1 MEVPPFLH
9 LGCSIS
15 SSFGNDTSVIFC
27 SAGQAEARMTLSPS
41 HRKDTNVL
49 NSTLRQAK
57 LGGQP
62 AGLTDM
68 RACALYSCD
77 TGMGSDVVMRPR
89 SAPEF
94 LPEEPRSEVACS
106 NAVDAANNKRPDQQQ
121 ATGETATLKPKLLAT
136 LFHEESLEDGSE
148 GDGNSSEGLTPSSS
162 QVMSGGMTPPS
173 SQVMSEGM
181 TPPSSQ
187 VMSEG
192 LTLLSP
198 QVMSEVEG
206 SKSLSGGS
214 EHAGVMQHEGVA
226 EGSALKEL
234 ATTSTEIDNNT
245 RQVDSVVTASTGN
258 EIATGNRGAED
269 LAGVVRP
276 VSSMSEPEG
285 EREDKCTTLVN
296 SPSVDQLIEL
306 LRGQQRKQGG
316 SVPPSEK
323 DPFSSTPGTR
333 LTESLQYSRSDGAA
347 VAGGMRSG
355 GVRGMDEGSVTS
367 ISSLPEGTFLGEA
380 RHKDG
385 SLLSIVFQ
393 VCSHFFQ
400 VPTYMLP

>member
-1 MEVPPFLH
+1 
-9 LGCSIS
+9 
-15 SSFGNDTSVIFC
+15 
-27 SAGQAEARMTLSPS
+27 MTLSPS

-57 LGGQP
+57 LGGQL

-77 TGMGSDVVMRPR
+77 SGMGSDVVMRPR

-94 LPEEPRSEVACS
+94 IPEEPRSEVACS
-106 NAVDAANNKRPDQQQ
+106 NAVDAASNKRPDQQQ

-162 QVMSGGMTPPS
+162 QVMSEGLTPPSSKVMSEGLTPPS
-173 SQVMSEGM
+173 SQVMSGGL

-245 RQVDSVVTASTGN
+245 RQVDSVVTASTGD

-323 DPFSSTPGTR
+323 DPFSSTPGMR

-355 GVRGMDEGSVTS
+355 GVRSMDEGSVTS

-385 SLLSIVFQ
+385 SLLAIVFQ
-393 VCSHFFQ
+393 VCYHFFQ

>member
-49 NSTLRQAK
+49 NSTLRQAE

-77 TGMGSDVVMRPR
+77 SGMGSDVVMRPR

-162 QVMSGGMTPPS
+162 QIMSEGMTPPLA
-173 SQVMSEGM
+173 QVMSEGL

-214 EHAGVMQHEGVA
+214 EHAGVMQHEEVA

-245 RQVDSVVTASTGN
+245 RRVDSVVTASTGN

-306 LRGQQRKQGG
+306 LHGQQRKQGG

-323 DPFSSTPGTR
+323 DPFSSTPGMR

-347 VAGGMRSG
+347 VAGGMRCG
-355 GVRGMDEGSVTS
+355 GVHGMDEGSVTS

-385 SLLSIVFQ
+385 SLLAIVFQ

>member
-1 MEVPPFLH
+1 
-9 LGCSIS
+9 
-15 SSFGNDTSVIFC
+15 
-27 SAGQAEARMTLSPS
+27 
-41 HRKDTNVL
+41 
-49 NSTLRQAK
+49 
-57 LGGQP
+57 
-62 AGLTDM
+62 
-68 RACALYSCD
+68 
-77 TGMGSDVVMRPR
+77 
-89 SAPEF
+89 
-94 LPEEPRSEVACS
+94 
-106 NAVDAANNKRPDQQQ
+106 
-121 ATGETATLKPKLLAT
+121 
-136 LFHEESLEDGSE
+136 
-148 GDGNSSEGLTPSSS
+148 
-162 QVMSGGMTPPS
+162 
-173 SQVMSEGM
+173 
-181 TPPSSQ
+181 
-187 VMSEG
+187 
-192 LTLLSP
+192 
-198 QVMSEVEG
+198 MSEVEG